1 MRHVWSFEFCHPLHF
16 CNYWY
21 MASIFY
27 NIVLVACKLDHFI
40 TQRWYIVLSP
50 LWISSLLLLM
60 CFSCLTII
68 SSEGMLKEEEE
79 QRHYRRLRTGYAI
92 TSLVVAILVE
102 LLGLLWLEGV
112 MNTYVIIVLIP
123 YYMWTLFY
131 ITKLILL

>member
-1 MRHVWSFEFCHPLHF
+1 MGNVWFFEFCHHLHS
-16 CNYWY
+16 CNDQY
-21 MASIFY
+21 MTRTVY

-40 TQRWYIVLSP
+40 TQRWFIVLSP
-50 LWISSLLLLM
+50 LWISSILLLM
-60 CFSCLTII
+60 FFSCFIII

-123 YYMWTLFY
+123 YYIWTLFY